1 MRRIRGLEAKLSK
14 QHDSGSSSA
23 DWNLLLNLKREL
35 GITNEFG
42 TLEASLA
49 GDGSAPA
56 KAVAANI

>member
-14 QHDSGSSSA
+14 TKPGTSNN

-42 TLEASLA
+42 TLDASLA
-49 GDGSAPA
+49 GDGAESA
-56 KAVAANI
+56 KAVAANM